1 MALNP
6 KAVASWGLLAGAGTG
21 GGRGVTQVIESL
33 EVTLESLE
41 PLEVTLEVTEINVEL
56 SDG

>member
-1 MALNP
+1 MAINP
-6 KAVASWGLLAGAGTG
+6 NAFASWGLLAEAGTG
-21 GGRGVTQVIESL
+21 GGSGATQVIENL

-41 PLEVTLEVTEINVEL
+41 PLEVTLEITEINVEL